1 MMAGVPSRSAGLYHR
16 IRFLVGD
23 PVALVELARPE
34 GGWHSTLIL
43 RDIEIDRAR
52 QVARAD
58 RCACPAD
65 FTPADGLSGDRETAT
80 GQAAAELLRRSGVQ
94 CVRVDRAL
102 PMIFAELLR
111 RAGLSVEC
119 DPDWGVLERRQKD
132 AQELEWLR
140 AAQATTERVM
150 ERALRTI
157 AAADVGSD
165 GELLDAGQPLTS
177 EAMQRRIS
185 GWLLEEDF
193 DGPVP
198 IVAGGPQGADCHH
211 HGEGILRSGQPIIV
225 DIFPRSRRTLYNGDC
240 TRTVVHG
247 TATAEVLAMHA
258 AAVAAKRAACGVL
271 KAGVSGQQV
280 HEACKASLESHRFR
294 VAPPSVAAD
303 PSHASVATMTHGTG
317 HGLGL
322 DVHEPPLLDFGG
334 PPLLA
339 GEVLTVEPG
348 LYLPG
353 VGGVRVEDMV
363 VVTEAGFENFNRLP
377 ETLDWSA

>member
-23 PVALVELARPE
+23 PVALVELAGPE

-43 RDIEIDRAR
+43 RDIELDRAR
-52 QVARAD
+52 QMARVD
-58 RCACPAD
+58 LCASPAD
-65 FTPADGLSGDRETAT
+65 FAPTGGLSGDRETAT
-80 GQAAAELLRRSGVQ
+80 AQAAAELLRRSGVER
-94 CVRVDRAL
+94 VRVDRTL
-102 PMIFAELLR
+102 PMIFAELIR
-111 RAGLSVEC
+111 RAGLAVEC
-119 DPDWGVLERRQKD
+119 DTEWGVLERRQKD
-132 AQELEWLR
+132 AQELDWLR

-157 AAADVGSD
+157 ANARVGAG
-165 GELLDAGQPLTS
+165 GELLDDGSPLTS
-177 EAMQRRIS
+177 QGMQRRIS

-211 HGEGILRSGQPIIV
+211 HGEGPLKSGQPIIV

-247 TATAEVLAMHA
+247 QPSPEVLAMHA
-258 AAVAAKRAACGVL
+258 AAVAAKRAACAVL
-271 KAGVSGQQV
+271 QAGVSGQQV
-280 HEACKASLESHRFR
+280 HEACKAALESRGFR
-294 VAPPSVAAD
+294 VAPPSVPTD
-303 PSHASVATMTHGTG
+303 PGQAVVATMTHGTG

-363 VVTEAGFENFNRLP
+363 VVTETGFENFNRLA
-377 ETLDWSA
+377 ETLDWSD